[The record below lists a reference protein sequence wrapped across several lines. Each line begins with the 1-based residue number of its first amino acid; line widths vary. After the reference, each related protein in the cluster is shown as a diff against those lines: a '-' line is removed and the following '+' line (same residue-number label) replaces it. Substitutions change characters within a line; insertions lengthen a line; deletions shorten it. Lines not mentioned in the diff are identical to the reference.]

1 MRTCDFVDRGLFTQ
15 VWQSQLARKISQPDQ
30 NPSRWVLRGT
40 CSRPPKYR
48 RCPIRG
54 KIGQLILCT
63 NEKRSASKQV
73 CSQFFDVHAPNVSL
87 FFWNLMKRVFL
98 IGRAQTIAE
107 ANENTNL
114 STVSVTFFSKIE
126 QTLWIPVTTLRAPSS
141 FQTSKFSSKSTIW
154 WNRIGPGN
162 FDFL

>member
-73 CSQFFDVHAPNVSL
+73 CSHSFDVHAPNVSL
-87 FFWNLMKRVFL
+87 FFLKSHEKSFFNRPSANNCRGQWEYKLINGERNVFLQNRTNSVDSCDDTSCTKLVSDFKILLKVDDLMKQDWAR
-98 IGRAQTIAE
+98 
-107 ANENTNL
+107 
-114 STVSVTFFSKIE
+114 
-126 QTLWIPVTTLRAPSS
+126 
-141 FQTSKFSSKSTIW
+141 
-154 WNRIGPGN
+154 
-162 FDFL
+162 